1 MASLSY
7 IASSPESWLYWLR
20 LAAGLV
26 IGFYLMRQVRKPS
39 RWVGR
44 PFTWMM
50 NRSHS
55 NLTDWGL
62 QHVEIEKKFTVLDI
76 GCGGGRTIQK
86 LAAIAT
92 EGKVYGV
99 DYASGSVAA
108 SRGKNAAAISASLV
122 NIQQGSVSR
131 LPLPDNTFDLA
142 TAIETQYYWPDLPN
156 DMKEILRVLRPGGT
170 LLIIAETYRGGAGS
184 GLAGPVMKLLGS
196 SSLSPDDQRDLFTKA
211 GYADI
216 QIFEEKKTGWICV
229 RGTKPSL
236 HSEPDTQRPRPTS

>member
-1 MASLSY
+1 MELRSEENFSLY
-7 IASSPESWLYWLR
+7 IMSTPDSWHYWLR
-20 LAAGLV
+20 LAVGLV
-26 IGFYLMRQVRKPS
+26 IGFYLVRQVRKPS
-39 RWVGR
+39 KWIGQ

-55 NLTDWGL
+55 SLTDWGL
-62 QHVEIEKKFTVLDI
+62 QHVQIDKDFILLDI

-108 SRGKNAAAISASLV
+108 SRNKNAAAISDGRV

-142 TAIETQYYWPDLPN
+142 TAIETQYYWPNLPN
-156 DMKEILRVLRPGGT
+156 DMREILRVLKPGGT
-170 LLIIAETYRGGAGS
+170 LLIIAETYRGGKGS
-184 GLAGPVMKLLGS
+184 KVTAPVMKLLGS
-196 SSLSPDDQRDLFTKA
+196 SSLSAEDQRDLFAKA
-211 GYADI
+211 GYIDV
-216 QIFEEKKTGWICV
+216 QISEEQKKGWICA
-229 RGTKPSL
+229 RGRKCSSPS
-236 HSEPDTQRPRPTS
+236 